1 MNMNLFYKN
10 STSRIAVAIIFI
22 GVAQLLSGCSKDK
35 ETEAPVVLNNPDKLV
50 IQVLGI
56 TEDLVNT
63 ANPSASTGGQS
74 TAKETGLTARKTTVF
89 TGFDAVTSVE
99 RDVQKQSGVSIGNAT
114 TGQSAANGLMAAAPM
129 LTDVSY
135 RLLLYK
141 TDGTFVSSTVLT
153 SGTNGLIDAMKGTS
167 YNYYAIS
174 YNTAEVVPDV
184 NPATPTLVLP
194 GGRDILYTSGSITIP
209 ANSADGNTPL
219 GLVFQHKFARIAVEL
234 NTMGMFG
241 DISTAA
247 VGVSGIVAKTGT
259 INLRTGA
266 VSNLINAPQT
276 ITYSNFTNTAA
287 GFNDAKE
294 VYIYTADPTA
304 TSLTVTLNNLV
315 VDVKQ
320 PPATTVTRSFTSLLN
335 ATPSVFNFN
344 ITPVAGRTY
353 RAYVNLIESPLTI
366 AGVRW
371 ARTNLYYADGINHN
385 RYRFEPT
392 YAHTNRRNTYF
403 SFKGLIPTAY
413 GTDSDPCIQVYPAGV
428 WRQASE
434 ADFRTLVGGALFIGA
449 LPTTYGT
456 SGGRGYLEYTA
467 AGTVA
472 PYESNRL
479 RFNFNGEGVTATVL
493 DGVVDISL
501 GTTYGSSAQIWT
513 SSSALSLPPVV
524 NVSAIFYEGS
534 YSTPLG
540 IPTRTSQVLGNLL
553 NISAIGLNVI
563 ASNFKNIRCVRN

>member
-1 MNMNLFYKN
+1 MNLFYKN
-10 STSRIAVAIIFI
+10 YTARVAIAIVFV
-22 GVAQLLSGCSKDK
+22 GVAQLFSSCSKDK
-35 ETEAPVVLNNPDKLV
+35 EMEGPAGSKNTDKLE

-56 TEDLVNT
+56 TEDLINT
-63 ANPSASTGGQS
+63 ANPTSNAGVTQGSRQS
-74 TAKETGLTARKTTVF
+74 GLTAAKTTTF
-89 TGFDAVTSVE
+89 AGFDAVTSVE
-99 RDVQKQSGVSIGNAT
+99 RDVQKQSGVSIGNASA
-114 TGQSAANGLMAAAPM
+114 QSAANGLMAATPM
-129 LTDVSY
+129 LTNVSY

-153 SGTNGLIDAMKGTS
+153 SGTNGMIDAMKGTS

-174 YNTAEVVPDV
+174 YNTNEVVPDV
-184 NPATPTLVLP
+184 NPAAPTLVLP
-194 GGRDILYTSGSITIP
+194 GGRDILYTSGTISIP
-209 ANSADGNTPL
+209 ANAADGNTPL
-219 GLVFQHKFARIAVEL
+219 GLVFQHKFARVAVEL

-247 VGVSGIVAKTGT
+247 VSVSGIVPKTGT

-266 VSNLINAPQT
+266 LSNLTNAPQT
-276 ITYSNFTNTAA
+276 ITYSSFANTAA

-294 VYIYTADPTA
+294 VYIYTADPVA
-304 TSLTVTLNNLV
+304 TTLTVTLNNLV
-315 VDVKQ
+315 VNVQQ
-320 PPATTVTRSFTSLLN
+320 PPSTTVTRSFTTLLA
-335 ATPSVFNFN
+335 ATPSVFTFN
-344 ITPVAGRTY
+344 ITPAAGVGY
-353 RAYVNLIESPLTI
+353 RAYVNLLESPLTV

-371 ARTNLYYADGINHN
+371 ARTNLYYADGTTHN

-413 GTDSDPCIQVYPAGV
+413 GTNSDPCTQVYPAGV
-428 WRQASE
+428 WRQPTE
-434 ADFRTLVGGALFIGA
+434 ADFRTLVGGILFAGA

-456 SGGRGYLEYTA
+456 SGGLGYLEYTA

-479 RFNFNGEGVTATVL
+479 RFNFNGEGVTTSIL
-493 DGVVDISL
+493 NGVVDISL
-501 GTTYGSSAQIWT
+501 GNTYGSSAQIWT
-513 SSSALSLPPVV
+513 SSSAIGLPPIV
-524 NVSAIFYEGS
+524 NLSAIYYEGF

-540 IPTRTSQVLGNLL
+540 VPTRTSQVLGNLL
-553 NISAIGLNVI
+553 NISAIGANVI